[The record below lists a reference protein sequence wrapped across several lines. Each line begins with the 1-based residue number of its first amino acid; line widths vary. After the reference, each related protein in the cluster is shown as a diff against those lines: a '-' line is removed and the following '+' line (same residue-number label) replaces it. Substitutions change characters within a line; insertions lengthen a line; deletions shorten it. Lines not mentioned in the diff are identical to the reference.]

1 VDPGPRLGFVA
12 GLKAEARIFADASP
26 WAVAVAGG
34 SAVRAENMAHALA
47 AAGAEALVSVGIAGA
62 LMPKLRP
69 GTLVVADAVLAPD
82 GTRHPTDLALAEKL
96 GFPPGLI
103 VVRGALAGSDVMV
116 TTTRAKADL
125 RDRTGAV
132 AVDMESHGIAHA
144 AAASGLPCLVLRAIA
159 DPAERAVPLAA
170 TLGMDQDGNMRPGA
184 VARALLRR
192 PGDLPG
198 LLALARDTSAAMRTL
213 RRLAA
218 WFPMAEP
225 G

>member
-1 VDPGPRLGFVA
+1 MGSGPRLGFVA

-26 WAVAVAGG
+26 WPVAVAGG

-47 AAGAEALVSVGIAGA
+47 ASGAEVLVSVGIAGA
-62 LMPKLRP
+62 LLPTLRP
-69 GTLVVADAVLAPD
+69 GNLLVADAVLGPD
-82 GTRHPTDLALAEKL
+82 GARYPTDLALAEKF

-103 VVRGALAGSDVMV
+103 AVRGAIVGSDVMV
-116 TTTRAKADL
+116 TTVRAKADL
-125 RDRTGAV
+125 RDRTGAM
-132 AVDMESHGIAHA
+132 AVDMESHGVAHA
-144 AAASGLPCLVLRAIA
+144 AASSGLPCLVLRAIA

-170 TLGMDQDGNMRPGA
+170 TLGMDEEGNTRPAA
-184 VARALLRR
+184 VARALLGR

-198 LLALARDTSAAMRTL
+198 LVALARDAGAAMRTL

-218 WFPMAEP
+218 WFPVAEP